1 MVNMKACFSIPNVL
15 TFLKVPLIWSGSM
28 LNNFAPMYVCK
39 THTFQ
44 PRLLWNF
51 EIIVCNIFK
60 RMFLY
65 RQYLSISGNST
76 QNSTA
81 SEVLYAASWI
91 CGEFAEHLASPE
103 VTLKAL
109 FLSNA
114 TNSLPGHILSIYLQ
128 NGKNLV
134 SDTLLHVS
142 SSF

>member
-1 MVNMKACFSIPNVL
+1 MMDVAIRVSSIRSFAVSQMALLVENHTVL
-15 TFLKVPLIWSGSM
+15 L
-28 LNNFAPMYVCK
+28 
-39 THTFQ
+39 
-44 PRLLWNF
+44 
-51 EIIVCNIFK
+51 
-60 RMFLY
+60 
-65 RQYLSISGNST
+65 GNSS

-128 NGKNLV
+128 NGKNFV
-134 SDTLLHVS
+134 SDTLVSPPKKHV
-142 SSF
+142 

>member
-1 MVNMKACFSIPNVL
+1 MLPDGLNWLCYLA
-15 TFLKVPLIWSGSM
+15 GSSKSHRE
-28 LNNFAPMYVCK
+28 N
-39 THTFQ
+39 
-44 PRLLWNF
+44 
-51 EIIVCNIFK
+51 
-60 RMFLY
+60 
-65 RQYLSISGNST
+65 SISCIFLESPCQVGMKNVAKCWKNFCYFTTLQTYRDS

-134 SDTLLHVS
+134 SDTLLL
-142 SSF
+142 

>member
-1 MVNMKACFSIPNVL
+1 MYNYDHFSFFIGKLLAKQMMDVAIRVSSIRSFAVSQMALLVENHTVL
-15 TFLKVPLIWSGSM
+15 L
-28 LNNFAPMYVCK
+28 
-39 THTFQ
+39 
-44 PRLLWNF
+44 
-51 EIIVCNIFK
+51 
-60 RMFLY
+60 
-65 RQYLSISGNST
+65 GNSS

>member
-1 MVNMKACFSIPNVL
+1 MLPNAGRIFCYF
-15 TFLKVPLIWSGSM
+15 TPLQ
-28 LNNFAPMYVCK
+28 
-39 THTFQ
+39 T
-44 PRLLWNF
+44 
-51 EIIVCNIFK
+51 
-60 RMFLY
+60 Y
-65 RQYLSISGNST
+65 RDS

-128 NGKNLV
+128 NGKNFV
-134 SDTLLHVS
+134 SDTLKYGFCNK
-142 SSF
+142 SFRKR

>member
-1 MVNMKACFSIPNVL
+1 MLPNA
-15 TFLKVPLIWSGSM
+15 G
-28 LNNFAPMYVCK
+28 
-39 THTFQ
+39 
-44 PRLLWNF
+44 R
-51 EIIVCNIFK
+51 IFCY
-60 RMFLY
+60 FTTLQTY
-65 RQYLSISGNST
+65 RDS

-91 CGEFAEHLASPE
+91 CGEFAEHLTSPE